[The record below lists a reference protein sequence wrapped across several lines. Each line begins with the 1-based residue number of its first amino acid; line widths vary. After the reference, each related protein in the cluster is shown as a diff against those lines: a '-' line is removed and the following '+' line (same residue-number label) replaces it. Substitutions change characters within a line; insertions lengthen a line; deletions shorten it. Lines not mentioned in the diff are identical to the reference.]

1 MNGVLVVDACQGR
14 FRDSFVNELLEG
26 NNIVLITGSKF
37 YRGPP
42 FSGGVIVPAEI
53 MAQLQQIDTEM
64 PYGLNTFIGQ
74 AEIPRELPHWRKQM
88 RENLNPGLALRWVSA
103 LAEMVPTLSIP

>member
-26 NNIVLITGSKF
+26 KNIVLITGSKF

-53 MAQLQQIDTEM
+53 MSQL
-64 PYGLNTFIGQ
+64 
-74 AEIPRELPHWRKQM
+74 
-88 RENLNPGLALRWVSA
+88 
-103 LAEMVPTLSIP
+103 